1 MLNLEAFSS
10 PFEPVQ
16 QEIMNEM
23 TDGGPLGSNQESFQP
38 LTAVWLFGIHY
49 GLLALRKKKTAQ
61 SNSMALMY
69 NYMKEKENRKRELSA
84 KERNI

>member
-38 LTAVWLFGIHY
+38 LTAV
-49 GLLALRKKKTAQ
+49 
-61 SNSMALMY
+61 
-69 NYMKEKENRKRELSA
+69 
-84 KERNI
+84 